1 MPIGERAFEL
11 YAAALPEEE
20 IAKSLGISEE
30 ETTKILQEYRGRYLG
45 SKKSDFYDR
54 LYPIEEFKQWCCS
67 LQG

>member
-20 IAKSLGISEE
+20 IAKSLGISED

-45 SKKSDFYDR
+45 SK
-54 LYPIEEFKQWCCS
+54 EE
-67 LQG
+67 